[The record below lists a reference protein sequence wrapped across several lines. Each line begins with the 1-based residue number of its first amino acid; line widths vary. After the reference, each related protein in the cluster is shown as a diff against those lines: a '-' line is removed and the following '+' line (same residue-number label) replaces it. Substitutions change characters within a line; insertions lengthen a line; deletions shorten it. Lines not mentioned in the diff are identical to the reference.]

1 MTRSKEKENANCS
14 EEKKKSIYV
23 QTYIKGEII
32 VAGTFVVQKNAKG
45 SYLGWWKIISDGY
58 SDLQEGRR
66 TLEIINT

>member
-14 EEKKKSIYV
+14 EEKKNLSIYV

-45 SYLGWWKIISDGY
+45 SYLG
-58 SDLQEGRR
+58 
-66 TLEIINT
+66 